1 MFPRVWNCCQVCRVW
16 HRLHASPR
24 LALVT
29 CFSAFETVTK
39 FTAFDTVY
47 MLHPVKTVPKFAAFH
62 TGYMFLRGWYC
73 VWRWLHVSPGLKL
86 FPSLPRLTM
95 VTSFPAFET
104 VSKFAA
110 FDTGLY
116 KFFAAFK
123 TPPKFAAFDTGS
135 MSPAFETVPRS
146 QNALSGF
153 MLYKEVKLPAH
164 IALSPRSP
172 SPPPPPPSTGVDFYL
187 VRRRRPASPKWRI
200 TGLSSTRYC
209 RLAWWK
215 RYSVSVF
222 SLQVEYNCLTLVG
235 RIWKTTSSFW

>member
-16 HRLHASPR
+16 HRLHVSPR

-29 CFSAFETVTK
+29 CFSAFETVPK

-62 TGYMFLRGWYC
+62 TGYMFLRSWYC
-73 VWRWLHVSPGLKL
+73 VWRWLYVSPGLKL

-95 VTSFPAFET
+95 VSSFPAFEA

-123 TPPKFAAFDTGS
+123 T
-135 MSPAFETVPRS
+135 
-146 QNALSGF
+146 
-153 MLYKEVKLPAH
+153 
-164 IALSPRSP
+164 
-172 SPPPPPPSTGVDFYL
+172 STGVDFYL

-215 RYSVSVF
+215 RYSVSIF
-222 SLQVEYNCLTLVG
+222 SLQIAIQLFNIGWENLEDNILVLFCILPLDPRLLPSLPHPHKLHLTHQQLRQQLDYQYRTTV
-235 RIWKTTSSFW
+235 KTK